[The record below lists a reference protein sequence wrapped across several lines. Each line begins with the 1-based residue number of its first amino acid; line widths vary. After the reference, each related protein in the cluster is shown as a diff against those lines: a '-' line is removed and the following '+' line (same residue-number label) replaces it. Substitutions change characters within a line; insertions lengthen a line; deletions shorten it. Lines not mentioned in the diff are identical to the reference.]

1 MELVVDALIQEQAF
15 ESKDDPPE
23 MDGAAVVN
31 EQCAPASETQDDV
44 SRKEAFVVLPVPHR
58 VSA

>member
-1 MELVVDALIQEQAF
+1 VERVVDALIEEQAF
-15 ESKDDPPE
+15 EFKDDPSE
-23 MDGAAVVN
+23 MDGAEVVN